1 MSVNERKI
9 EHGGDWAGFLD
20 RCGRMPLDFS
30 ASVSPLG
37 LPAGVREAVI
47 RSLDTSDRYPDPG
60 CRALRRAIAA
70 EYALPETQVVCGNG
84 AADLIDRICRALHP
98 KRALLP
104 VPTFQEYERALQS
117 VGCAVEHVPLRAEQD
132 FAPEMQL
139 LTAKLREDT
148 DLVFFCNPNN
158 PTGRLAG
165 RDELKSLLS
174 ACRRAGARL
183 VVDECFLDFTEEP
196 NRHTLLGE
204 LSAWPELILLRAFT
218 KTHAMAGLRL
228 GYALCGN
235 SAVAE
240 ALSNVGQPWPVSAPA
255 QAAGIAAL
263 HERDYL
269 SGLRALIT
277 RERERLLRELSD
289 LRLRVIPGEANFL
302 LFYCGKSDLDMTLS
316 QRGIL
321 IRSCAAFPGLGDGWY
336 RIAIRTEEENSA
348 LLRALREV
356 L

>member
-132 FAPEMQL
+132 FAPEIQL

-148 DLVFFCNPNN
+148 DLVFFCKCQRAISNSVSSSDPFSSKASEIR
-158 PTGRLAG
+158 PP
-165 RDELKSLLS
+165 SMPLLS
-174 ACRRAGARL
+174 SR
-183 VVDECFLDFTEEP
+183 VVMSF
-196 NRHTLLGE
+196 
-204 LSAWPELILLRAFT
+204 
-218 KTHAMAGLRL
+218 
-228 GYALCGN
+228 
-235 SAVAE
+235 
-240 ALSNVGQPWPVSAPA
+240 
-255 QAAGIAAL
+255 
-263 HERDYL
+263 
-269 SGLRALIT
+269 
-277 RERERLLRELSD
+277 RERWCSSCSERTFRTFTRRSD
-289 LRLRVIPGEANFL
+289 YSF
-302 LFYCGKSDLDMTLS
+302 
-316 QRGIL
+316 
-321 IRSCAAFPGLGDGWY
+321 RS
-336 RIAIRTEEENSA
+336 
-348 LLRALREV
+348 
-356 L
+356 